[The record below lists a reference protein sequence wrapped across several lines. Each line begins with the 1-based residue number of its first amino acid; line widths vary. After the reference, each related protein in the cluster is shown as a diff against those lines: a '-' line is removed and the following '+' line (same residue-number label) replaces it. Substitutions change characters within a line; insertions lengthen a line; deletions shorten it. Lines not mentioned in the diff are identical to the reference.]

1 MKILKNNL
9 VTKDLVIVLNNFWI
23 KLPMRILKFL
33 AYLCLVSLM
42 LYFYVIAF
50 DPYENNDAILVGRFM
65 SGTSIFVLLLYRFL
79 IRKDDKNNDA
89 EACIQKT

>member
-1 MKILKNNL
+1 M
-9 VTKDLVIVLNNFWI
+9 VINNFLI
-23 KLPMRILKFL
+23 KLSMRLLKFL
-33 AYLCLVSLM
+33 GYLCLIFLM
-42 LYFYVIAF
+42 LYFYIIAF

>member
-1 MKILKNNL
+1 
-9 VTKDLVIVLNNFWI
+9 
-23 KLPMRILKFL
+23 
-33 AYLCLVSLM
+33 M
-42 LYFYVIAF
+42 LYFYIIAF